1 MFERISVTLLLLAV
15 AAHAQ
20 ERKTRIDVDR
30 YAIDADINQ
39 RTQSLAAKAAVRF
52 TPLEDNT
59 SSVAFEL
66 NNALNVS
73 KVLDEQNREIPNS
86 RTQQD
91 FTVHLNFN
99 EPLQKGK
106 PVTVTFYY
114 DGRLSGQEDSP
125 VYGIKFAS
133 IQNDFAY
140 LLYPARWF
148 PVAGYT
154 TDRYS
159 ALINVTVAKG
169 YKVLGSGMDTAQ
181 AVSDKTRYSFKF
193 DRASFPGSIA
203 VVKDEPAAR
212 VSSEGVTA
220 AVYFRGA
227 EKAMANAYGQE

>member
-1 MFERISVTLLLLAV
+1 MFERISVMVLLLAV
-15 AAHAQ
+15 AAQAQ
-20 ERKTRIDVDR
+20 ERKTRIDVDS

-39 RTQSLAAKAAVRF
+39 RTQSLASKAAVRF
-52 TPLEDNT
+52 TPLDDST
-59 SSVAFEL
+59 SSATFEL

-73 KVLDEQNREIPNS
+73 KVLDEQNREIPSS
-86 RTQQD
+86 RSQQD

-99 EPLQKGK
+99 QPLEKGK

-133 IQNDFAY
+133 IQNDYAY

-148 PVAGYT
+148 PVSGYT

-159 ALINVTVAKG
+159 AQINVTVAKG
-169 YKVLGSGMDTAQ
+169 NKVLGSGIDTA
-181 AVSDKTRYSFKF
+181 ASRDDKTTYSFKF

-203 VVKDEPAAR
+203 VVKDEPGTP
-212 VSSEGVTA
+212 VKSEGVTTFL
-220 AVYFRGA
+220 YFRGP
-227 EKAMANAYGQE
+227 EKAMA